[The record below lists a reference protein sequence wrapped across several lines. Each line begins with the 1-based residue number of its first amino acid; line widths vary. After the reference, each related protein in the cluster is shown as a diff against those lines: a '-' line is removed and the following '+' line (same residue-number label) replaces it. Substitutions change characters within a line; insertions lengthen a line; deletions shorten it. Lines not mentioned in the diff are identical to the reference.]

1 MKNFFNISDL
11 SKQDIIGL
19 LETEANSSI
28 LRNKNIGLLFEKY
41 STRTRISF
49 SVGINIL
56 GGNGIELRFEEL
68 NISRNESFEDTFRAM
83 NCYLDTSIQNK

>member
-83 NCYLDTSIQNK
+83 NCYLDG